1 MNQLFPGGIQR
12 FYVEQST
19 KVQAR
24 FDRMKSRDT
33 ILTVRNLEK
42 VYRAGEREV
51 NALHDINFST
61 YRREFLCVVGPSGCG
76 KSTLARILAGLEER
90 TAVELLLA
98 GNPGAEPGS

>member
-12 FYVEQST
+12 FYLEQSP

-90 TAVELLLA
+90 TPGHFPPH
-98 GNPGAEPGS
+98 GNPLSAPP